1 MRQISILATV
11 LVFALIS
18 CTGTAANKKSNL
30 SGIVEKHTNVLLYLE
45 QIDEATVKVIDS
57 VKTNEKGEFSFPKKI
72 ETKDFYRLRVSQNNS
87 VFIVLSPEEHVVY
100 NNSNMMLQEGYTL
113 QGSVEGDLI
122 LEIKRIREG
131 INKHRDSLM
140 SVLNAAP
147 MESRAAMQQEMEGS
161 FNDFV
166 QKSLDADRAIIN
178 KNPDK
183 LAIVIAAELL
193 DPDSEMEI
201 YTSIA
206 DNMTKHYP
214 NSGFAKSFVSRVEQ
228 MKTTA
233 IGSLAPEI
241 NLPSPS
247 GELIPLSS
255 LRGKVV
261 LIDFWASWCGPC
273 RKENPNVVAMYNELK
288 SKGFDIYSV
297 SLDKDKA
304 AWERAIAQDG
314 LVWKSHVSDL
324 AYWSSVVVKQYGF
337 QGIPFTV
344 LIDKEG
350 KIVAK
355 GLRGEALENAVK
367 QLL

>member
-18 CTGTAANKKSNL
+18 CAGTASKKSNL
-30 SGIVEKHTNVLLYLE
+30 SGKVEKHTNVLLYLE
-45 QIDEATVKVIDS
+45 KIDEATVKVIDS
-57 VKTNEKGEFSFPKKI
+57 VKTNDKGEFAFPKKI
-72 ETKDFYRLRVSQNNS
+72 ENKDFYRLRVSQNNS
-87 VFIVLSPEEHVVY
+87 VFLVLAPDEQVIY
-100 NNSNMMLQEGYTL
+100 TNSNVMLQEGYTL

-122 LEIKRIREG
+122 LEIKGIREG

-140 SVLNAAP
+140 NVLNAAP
-147 MESRAAMQQEMEGS
+147 MESRMAMQQEMEMS
-161 FNDFV
+161 FNAFV
-166 QKSLDADRAIIN
+166 QKSLDADRTIIT

-183 LAIVIAAELL
+183 LATVIAAELL
-193 DPDSEMEI
+193 DPDSEMEV
-201 YTSIA
+201 YSSIA

-214 NSGFAKSFVSRVEQ
+214 NSGFAKSFVSRVAQ

-233 IGSLAPEI
+233 IGSIAPEI
-241 NLPSPS
+241 NLPSPG
-247 GELIPLSS
+247 GEMIPLSS

-273 RKENPNVVAMYNELK
+273 RKENPNVVAMYNELN

-324 AYWSSVVVKQYGF
+324 AY
-337 QGIPFTV
+337 
-344 LIDKEG
+344 
-350 KIVAK
+350 
-355 GLRGEALENAVK
+355 
-367 QLL
+367 